1 MKYWSFIFAILLLG
15 LNFVPCADKGDCAT
29 VNLAHVE
36 NHDHEEQNQE
46 SNHCSPLCVCCCCN
60 TVTVQYE
67 PLHIEDSVWLEF
79 LTIKEPEFKLPIV
92 TPIYF
97 PIWQPPQLV

>member
-1 MKYWSFIFAILLLG
+1 MEG
-15 LNFVPCADKGDCAT
+15 
-29 VNLAHVE
+29 
-36 NHDHEEQNQE
+36 HDHDDQKQE
-46 SNHCSPLCVCCCCN
+46 SKHCSPLCVCCCCN

-67 PLHIEDSVWLEF
+67 PMIIEDSTWVEF
-79 LTIKEPEFKLPIV
+79 LTQNEPEFKLPIV